1 MDGETFRAFTSYLES
16 VSGPSLSNGNL
27 PMQQFLPNPYA
38 PNMNPNL
45 NNQQLL
51 CLLLQ
56 ANQANLPQMN
66 PIYQQLMN
74 QSGSTTI
81 THRVNPAYSYP
92 MTTQTPQLSSSLPTH
107 PGIIHNTQ
115 ISQNRNSISPQSD
128 DGMNRKRRHDKAPPT
143 HSPSK
148 SPSLP
153 VKENSQPRVESL
165 KQQSEIMA
173 AADSPLRHHPAF
185 TPQLSSSLPTH
196 PGIIHNTQISQN
208 RNSIS
213 PQSDDGMNR
222 KRRHDKAP
230 PTHSPSKSPSLPGIK
245 QRERSLTC
253 PDISKL
259 VNEPSPVKE
268 NSQPRVES
276 LKQQSEIMAAA
287 DSPLRHHPA
296 FLPKPDRDVF
306 KVEFLTLFYLSGLQG
321 FAAAAAA
328 SEESNGTTDSV
339 PNVTMSDVH
348 HLIEEVVR
356 SDA

>member
-185 TPQLSSSLPTH
+185 
-196 PGIIHNTQISQN
+196 
-208 RNSIS
+208 
-213 PQSDDGMNR
+213 
-222 KRRHDKAP
+222 
-230 PTHSPSKSPSLPGIK
+230 
-245 QRERSLTC
+245 
-253 PDISKL
+253 
-259 VNEPSPVKE
+259 
-268 NSQPRVES
+268 
-276 LKQQSEIMAAA
+276 
-287 DSPLRHHPA
+287 
-296 FLPKPDRDVF
+296 LPKPDRDVF